1 MSLDKNKWIN
11 ESTENAKT
19 NWVDTK
25 TKFINE
31 FSKSFLAWKDKTR
44 FINEVIKSNSID
56 ESTLIKRKID
66 AFKAYSDD
74 LDIRNFDASKINI
87 FDLKRSIWKDYAKLN
102 NTRLALKEKVLNDYA
117 LSEEWYKLIFDSEI
131 SNKNIEELEIYLNSD
146 SKLEKF
152 LNSISKF
159 KTTKR
164 TSLFPVEIWNL
175 SEDEKKKR
183 FDNLSPLDK
192 KNEVIAILLDISNGR
207 LVDSDIRTLF
217 ETNLFND
224 KEKIILINTFIPYI
238 TLKQAVDFWL
248 ISNSQA
254 EKKKSDILKEVL
266 KKDIKN
272 LNLINEII
280 LYTSLS
286 DLRLKTSDFKLSSE
300 NISSLVKNVWFSNF
314 ERDYN
319 NAKKKFSSNESSNE
333 SSSTLEDL
341 DENLTND
348 WVSEK
353 IKENNNN
360 WINTINSVIN
370 ELTKINSSTWQFEN
384 INKLEEW
391 NIMKLTKKSE
401 TAEDIIQYVLIKKTD
416 DENKQLTFL
425 KVGSQSDI
433 NLSLDW
439 EWNTISYSEFV
450 NNFKKSKTKLN
461 FFTKK
466 EIEEQI
472 EDPTNDELNNSDLKL
487 FTHDDLKDFEVR
499 KKYKDHY
506 LDKLKLEID
515 DLKEELRKKWW
526 KPEDNP
532 LLVAQIEEKENYL
545 KWVDVN
551 YDLDNDKLLK
561 FLNFRKFVEKLDK
574 IDSKWAKF
582 WFQKWVFFESG
593 WTSYEITWVDE
604 NNQISLNSVAGREWP
619 IDLETFYQVFKKN
632 KASRVETIK
641 DFDSIIDARKGDDK
655 KWDKHEIVNWKIIAK
670 WVEDWDE
677 KGDRNVD
684 YLVSTKNNEVVK
696 INSIVWNTVFVQFW
710 DRKDLWDLSEDE
722 KKKDKIWKDAKW
734 EKIYLDSTEHQISL
748 NELNNYIDE
757 FSLHP
762 DWKVWKTLK
771 QSEPKDLQNKYNS
784 KFSTRLFNKTSIN
797 EIIAWWTMFIEWFK
811 ESIKRWN
818 DVHAAKVALAMWS
831 ILPEEIRADL
841 QIKVE
846 TAEWAEMDKALEWL
860 GKVDSWIA
868 TERIKWWLLNK
879 DTPEYKKEAWIMFML
894 DKYWHLCAKW
904 ALYEFRWKWLWYEA
918 LWGKINDEL
927 FLAKKAEAEASNITF
942 DEEFLVHMLLKKQCW
957 RHWNPKRRSRLHKEY
972 EWKWKSWVNAEFDK
986 WYWDAEK
993 KRTATDMVKW
1003 WNDEA
1008 LWGTTSNAIG
1018 WYKKA
1023 IERWG
1028 SLEEMSEWFF
1038 ALLYSGSLYWVNQA
1052 TFLKIK
1058 DLFGWWMPIIMTRFS
1073 SLKSDMSLFNETVL
1087 ELSKRIWQEYSKEFP
1102 KIEEEAQALFN
1113 DTLNNKWDEKKRF
1126 ERALDFW
1133 KKYGTPLSRSLNI
1146 ANKWDEKYSKTDK
1159 LIFLERNSNKV
1170 FWNYFKKV
1178 RWFTTEWTF
1187 KKDFMDDACWQVWLT
1202 WLNVNE
1208 LTKMYLWVSQN
1219 QNFKDPKTWNTV
1231 WNEIFTDLKN
1241 INKKTFY
1248 NDEVKDRLA
1257 KREYLLHIF
1266 NDLLWWI
1273 MSNVGWN
1280 LIWTYNNNQMNMWK
1294 YFNSI
1299 WLNLKNDFINYSVSD
1314 FDDWQD
1320 ENWNIKKT
1328 ESNVKLLK
1336 IIDNILDWKTDDIS
1350 KIDNESIDDKI
1361 INEDPFDEIISES
1374 KKSVDKVTSKKTDEK
1389 EETETEYDY

>member
-11 ESTENAKT
+11 ESTENTKT

-66 AFKAYSDD
+66 EFKAYSDD

-87 FDLKRSIWKDYAKLN
+87 FDLKRSIWKDYSKLN

-300 NISSLVKNVWFSNF
+300 NISILVKNVWFSNF

-319 NAKKKFSSNESSNE
+319 NAKKKFSSNESISA
-333 SSSTLEDL
+333 LEDL

-353 IKENNNN
+353 IKENTKNN
-360 WINTINSVIN
+360 WINTINWVIN

-439 EWNTISYSEFV
+439 EWNTISYSEFI

-472 EDPTNDELNNSDLKL
+472 EDPTNNELNNSDLKL
-487 FTHDDLKDFEVR
+487 FTHDDLKDSNVR
-499 KKYKDHY
+499 EKYKNHY

-561 FLNFRKFVEKLDK
+561 FLNFRKFVEKLDR

-582 WFQKWVFFESG
+582 WFQKWVFFESC
-593 WTSYEITWVDE
+593 WNSYEIIWVDE
-604 NNQISLNSVAGREWP
+604 NNKILLNSIAGRELP

-641 DFDSIIDARKGDDK
+641 DFESIIDARKGDDK
-655 KWDKHEIVNWKIIAK
+655 KWDKHEIVDWKIVTK

-710 DRKDLWDLSEDE
+710 DRKDFWDLSEDE
-722 KKKDKIWKDAKW
+722 KKNDKIWKDAKW
-734 EKIYLDSTEHQISL
+734 EKIYLDSTEHKISL

-771 QSEPKDLQNKYNS
+771 PSEPKDLQNKFDS

-811 ESIKRWN
+811 ESIKTWN
-818 DVHAAKVALAMWS
+818 DVHAAKVALAMGS
-831 ILPEEIRADL
+831 ILPEEIKQDL

-846 TAEWAEMDKALEWL
+846 RAEAEEMDKALEGL
-860 GKVDSWIA
+860 GKVDSPIA
-868 TERIKWWLLNK
+868 TWRIKWWLLNK
-879 DTPEYKKEAWIMFML
+879 NTPEYKKEAWVLFML
-894 DKYWHLCAKW
+894 DKYWHLTAKW
-904 ALYEFRWKWLWYEA
+904 PLYEFRWKFLWYEA
-918 LWGKINDEL
+918 LGWRINDALYLSVKE
-927 FLAKKAEAEASNITF
+927 EAERSNITF
-942 DEEFLVHMLLKKQCW
+942 SEEYLVHILLKRQCSW
-957 RHWNPKRRSRLHKEY
+957 ALPPKRRSRLHKEY
-972 EWKWKSWVNAEFDK
+972 EWKWKNWIKEEFDK
-986 WYWDAEK
+986 WYGDAEK
-993 KRTATDMVKW
+993 KRTAADMVKW
-1003 WNDEA
+1003 GNDEA
-1008 LWGTTSNAIG
+1008 SWWTTSNAIG

-1023 IERWG
+1023 IERWD
-1028 SLEEMSEWFF
+1028 SLEKMSEWFF
-1038 ALLYSGSLYWVNQA
+1038 ALLYSWALYDVDQA

-1058 DLFGWWMPIIMTRFS
+1058 WLWDWDKMPIIMTRFS
-1073 SLKSDMSLFNETVL
+1073 SYKWDMELFNETVL
-1087 ELSKRIWQEYSKEFP
+1087 ELSKKMEKLYPQHKWILS
-1102 KIEEEAQALFN
+1102 EAQSLFDDAKN
-1113 DTLNNKWDEKKRF
+1113 SKWKEKDRFKR
-1126 ERALDFW
+1126 AIDFW
-1133 KKYGTPLSRSLNI
+1133 KKYWTPLSRALNFSNNDDPTY
-1146 ANKWDEKYSKTDK
+1146 AETDK
-1159 LIFLERNSNKV
+1159 IIFLEKDENPIFSNYY
-1170 FWNYFKKV
+1170 NQV
-1178 RWFTTEWTF
+1178 RRFTTEGTF
-1187 KKDFMDDACWQVWLT
+1187 WKDFMDDACWDAWLS

-1208 LTKMYLWVSQN
+1208 LTKQYLWVSQN
-1219 QNFKDPKTWNTV
+1219 RNFKDPKTWNVV
-1231 WNEIFTDLKN
+1231 WNEIQKDLLK
-1241 INKKTFY
+1241 INSKTFY
-1248 NDEVKDRLA
+1248 KNDPKKDREA
-1257 KREYLLHIF
+1257 KQQYLLHIF
-1266 NDLLWWI
+1266 NDLLAWI
-1273 MSNVGWN
+1273 ASTLGWD
-1280 LIWTYNNNQMNMWK
+1280 LIDTYNNNQMNIWK

-1299 WLNLKNDFINYSVSD
+1299 WLKLKEDFKEFSVSD
-1314 FDDWQD
+1314 FEGWSKS
-1320 ENWNIKKT
+1320 ENKNSK
-1328 ESNVKLLK
+1328 SNVKLLK
-1336 IIDNILDWKTDDIS
+1336 IINNILDGKTDDIS

-1374 KKSVDKVTSKKTDEK
+1374 KKTVDKVTSKKTDKKEET